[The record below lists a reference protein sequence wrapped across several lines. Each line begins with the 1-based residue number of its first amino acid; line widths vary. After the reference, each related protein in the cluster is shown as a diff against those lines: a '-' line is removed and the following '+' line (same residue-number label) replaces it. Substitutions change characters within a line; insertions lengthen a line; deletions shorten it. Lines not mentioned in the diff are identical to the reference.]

1 MIFIIYNSLW
11 LILLFLSQCM
21 YIWTVL
27 YFQVLF
33 CSILL
38 YFPQLYSHSIYS
50 VQGSL
55 AISNHI
61 NMSSASY
68 CVLSVYSHN
77 SPHRLNTHM
86 PPSVSLPVIGNFN
99 CLDVCFAKWADTAQ
113 PFVITVSPSSWSI
126 LVSLQYFTRISS
138 VHPHSPPIFLFNWM
152 SSSPSSPL
160 RPSYGTHLKTPWKFY
175 IASHSQRERMLMTF
189 LSVPHQD
196 SSRQNLP

>member
-68 CVLSVYSHN
+68 CVPSVYSHN

-126 LVSLQYFTRISS
+126 LVSLQYFTWISS

-160 RPSYGTHLKTPWKFY
+160 S
-175 IASHSQRERMLMTF
+175 
-189 LSVPHQD
+189 PHMAHTL
-196 SSRQNLP
+196 RLPENFILQVTVKENGC